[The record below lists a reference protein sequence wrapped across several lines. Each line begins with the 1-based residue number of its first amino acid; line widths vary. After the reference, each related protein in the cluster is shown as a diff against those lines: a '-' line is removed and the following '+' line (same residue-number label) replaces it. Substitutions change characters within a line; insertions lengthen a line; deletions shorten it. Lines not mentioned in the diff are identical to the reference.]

1 MAKVTM
7 MKRSV
12 LLKGIAPLMLDP
24 YAGDNKTQLTPE
36 QKFYFL
42 PNGKHELCLPSPNVH
57 SFLCALNTR
66 SAVKSFYEPKVYKN
80 VAAAL
85 LGFVSITPFDL
96 PLTRNGKPII
106 FHEFGQDGITL
117 DRRVARLPNGIPN
130 PKERPVIATPW
141 EVGFDLSIFPNDVFT
156 ELEVRNLFEKGGI
169 AIGLG
174 TYRGVYG
181 KFVVEKWDE
190 T

>member
-1 MAKVTM
+1 ML
-7 MKRSV
+7 KRSV
-12 LLKGIAPLMLDP
+12 ILKGIAPLMLDP
-24 YAGDNKTQLTPE
+24 YAGDNKTQLLPE

-42 PNGKHELCLPSPNVH
+42 PNGKRELCIPSANVH

-66 SAVKSFYEPKVYKN
+66 SAVKSFYESKVYKN

-85 LGFVSITPFDL
+85 LGFVSISPFDL
-96 PLTRNGKPII
+96 PLTRGGKQIV
-106 FHEFGQDGITL
+106 FTEFGENGITL

-130 PKERPVIATPW
+130 PKERPVIALPW
-141 EVGFDLSIFPNDVFT
+141 EVTFELTIVPNDVFK
-156 ELEVRNLFEKGGI
+156 ELDLRNLFEKGGI
-169 AIGLG
+169 SIGLG

-190 T
+190 I